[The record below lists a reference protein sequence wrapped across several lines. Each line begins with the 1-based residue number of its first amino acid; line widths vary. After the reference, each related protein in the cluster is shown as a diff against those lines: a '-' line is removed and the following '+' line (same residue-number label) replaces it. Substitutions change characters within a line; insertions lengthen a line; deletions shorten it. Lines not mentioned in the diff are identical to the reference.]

1 MAADGHERE
10 HAADID
16 DRTAGC
22 RTHWLRLAWVRAGE
36 LRGQARGPDDSC
48 IACLGNGLRRERAVP
63 LQTSRARDDWQAAGS
78 CPFPC
83 QIGYDPAWEGAV
95 NLAEARDLVLR
106 LIFAGQAQTA
116 GLVVDPASP
125 DGDPGKFLIDGKS
138 ARVIH
143 RYNGWNVAIS
153 LGWFTGGYD
162 RA

>member
-1 MAADGHERE
+1 M
-10 HAADID
+10 
-16 DRTAGC
+16 
-22 RTHWLRLAWVRAGE
+22 
-36 LRGQARGPDDSC
+36 
-48 IACLGNGLRRERAVP
+48 
-63 LQTSRARDDWQAAGS
+63 
-78 CPFPC
+78 
-83 QIGYDPAWEGAV
+83 

-143 RYNGWNVAIS
+143 RYNGWNVPIS